1 MGDAA
6 LFRNLTAENLV
17 ELYPEKLTE
26 IHSYAKTEIIE
37 FLAPVLNTDIEVDAR
52 CALLSDL
59 RDKLC
64 QTLCE
69 MFPEYGT
76 RELYNRRRPHTYG
89 NDIYYI
95 GNTVR
100 NNNIDKNLKTVF
112 KPEPIQN
119 GDVNE
124 DEATPDVSMIDQ
136 TDVIE
141 TCLLL
146 RDSVVSLKT
155 TIRDLQQEVTE
166 LKTHVILL
174 DAKLANGDPNPASA
188 ADEPPTTIN
197 VIVPATQEQTATET
211 LSTGENVNH
220 PPHNNLDN
228 FQLPRGHQ
236 KKIIRDGTGTI
247 SQRPGIVGSSID
259 SLSFS
264 GTSVPRRNQIRSIY
278 VGNCTVTTSAA
289 AVRTHLGTIGL
300 SESVLDIQPLTTRYS
315 DMKSFCV
322 TLNSVDAENTAYESV
337 WPNNVAV
344 RPYRPPR
351 TGKQGSNQNR
361 NHTGGRPS
369 KNYQHQIAGRKP
381 QQNNNKQY
389 NNNRQH
395 IRPVN
400 EQQELHNVPLLRQ
413 QSNYMPP
420 PVYNRPPHTWSGV
433 YPCYN
438 GQFMP
443 LMSLPTTI

>member
-1 MGDAA
+1 
-6 LFRNLTAENLV
+6 
-17 ELYPEKLTE
+17 
-26 IHSYAKTEIIE
+26 
-37 FLAPVLNTDIEVDAR
+37 
-52 CALLSDL
+52 
-59 RDKLC
+59 
-64 QTLCE
+64 

-100 NNNIDKNLKTVF
+100 NNNIDKNLKVVF

-119 GDVNE
+119 GDINE
-124 DEATPDVSMIDQ
+124 DDVTPDVSMIDQ

-155 TIRDLQQEVTE
+155 VIRDLQQEVTD
-166 LKTHVILL
+166 LKSHVILL
-174 DAKLANGDPNPASA
+174 DAKLANGDPNPAA
-188 ADEPPTTIN
+188 AAGEPPTTTN

-211 LSTGENVNH
+211 LNTGEDVNP
-220 PPHNNLDN
+220 PPHNNLHN
-228 FQLPRGHQ
+228 FQLPRDHQ
-236 KKIIRDGTGTI
+236 KNIIRNGTGIT

-264 GTSVPRRNQIRSIY
+264 GTSVPRRSQIRSIY
-278 VGNCTVTTSAA
+278 VGNCTVATSAA

-322 TLNSVDAENTAYESV
+322 TLNSVEAENKANESV

-344 RPYRPPR
+344 RPYRPPK
-351 TGKQGSNQNR
+351 TGKQGNNQFR
-361 NHTGGRPS
+361 SHIGGRPS
-369 KNYQHQIAGRKP
+369 RNNQAPIAGK
-381 QQNNNKQY
+381 QQYSNNKQYNNKQNNNKQY
-389 NNNRQH
+389 NKKQN

-400 EQQELHNVPLLRQ
+400 EQHEMHNVPLLRQ
-413 QSNYMPP
+413 QPNYMPL
-420 PVYNRPPHTWSGV
+420 PVHHRPPHTWSSV
-433 YPCYN
+433 YPGYN